1 MPQLQ
6 TTGRKQRSTVDILI
20 ILNSTTENQKEN
32 KDKTYLFFTD
42 ARKYFAKLWLKDCL
56 IEINYLG
63 YSPGTIGSL
72 YEINKTSNIVADTPA
87 RKKSSITVEEVVK
100 QETIFGPIISC
111 TSASKVNE
119 IQVAVK
125 YQYCKMEIDM

>member
-42 ARKYFAKLWLKDCL
+42 VRKYFAKL
-56 IEINYLG
+56 
-63 YSPGTIGSL
+63 
-72 YEINKTSNIVADTPA
+72 
-87 RKKSSITVEEVVK
+87 
-100 QETIFGPIISC
+100 
-111 TSASKVNE
+111 
-119 IQVAVK
+119 
-125 YQYCKMEIDM
+125 